1 MAGQQAIEDC
11 PLCGH
16 VLHVGVC
23 GRAEIPELGAIG
35 FCDCGKDKDKKCG
48 EVVEDRP
55 TLAVVYDRTKE
66 KPADASVDGNAL

>member
-23 GRAEIPELGAIG
+23 GRAENPELGAIG
-35 FCDCGKDKDKKCG
+35 FCDCGDVRLLRGRQHDLI
-48 EVVEDRP
+48 EVDVDSLP
-55 TLAVVYDRTKE
+55 KINVV
-66 KPADASVDGNAL
+66 PVDPSDIEVI